1 MTESTSFSAES
12 YFVTQPPPTTLEND
26 VHRVREW
33 TQKQVAAGRRVVLVT
48 VSIKV
53 FKFCQAHT
61 LIHILCPTLERRYYR
76 TSGAQCVSGSLKR
89 KQSTIPDRDFVDLT
103 LRVPMTP
110 VFGSSTILVLVRN
123 DPLTFCFTTM
133 QSSI

>member
-1 MTESTSFSAES
+1 
-12 YFVTQPPPTTLEND
+12 
-26 VHRVREW
+26 
-33 TQKQVAAGRRVVLVT
+33 
-48 VSIKV
+48 
-53 FKFCQAHT
+53 
-61 LIHILCPTLERRYYR
+61 
-76 TSGAQCVSGSLKR
+76 VSGSLKR

-133 QSSI
+133 QSLI